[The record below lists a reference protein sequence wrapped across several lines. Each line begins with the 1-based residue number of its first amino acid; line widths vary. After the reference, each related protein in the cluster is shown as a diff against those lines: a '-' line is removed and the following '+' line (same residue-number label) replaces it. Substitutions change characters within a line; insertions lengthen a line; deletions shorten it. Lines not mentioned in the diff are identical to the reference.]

1 MTMADSRNDGKGTPL
16 HAARGTWESV
26 RAHAENKE
34 AMSAL
39 RIGVLKASANVR
51 ALWARVRFKLLF

>member
-1 MTMADSRNDGKGTPL
+1 MTRTDSRNDGRGTPL

-26 RAHAENKE
+26 RAHAERKE
-34 AMSAL
+34 ALSAFRVRL
-39 RIGVLKASANVR
+39 LKASANVR

>member
-1 MTMADSRNDGKGTPL
+1 MTMADSRNDGRRTTVHTACGT
-16 HAARGTWESV
+16 RENV

-34 AMSAL
+34 ALSAL
-39 RIGVLKASANVR
+39 RVGLLKVSANVR